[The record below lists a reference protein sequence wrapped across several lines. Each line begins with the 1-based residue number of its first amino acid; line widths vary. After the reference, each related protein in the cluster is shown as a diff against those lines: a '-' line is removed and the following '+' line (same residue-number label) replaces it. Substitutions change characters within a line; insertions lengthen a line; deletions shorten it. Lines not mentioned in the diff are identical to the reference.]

1 MAKTPAGCLVGVW
14 LWGVSALANLS
25 DARSRR
31 CSEVTL
37 PKTDLAPSP
46 PSPPSSPSATDQLDN
61 DIGEEEGGRE
71 RRLQRALDMRHVH
84 AKTSERRPQ

>member
-1 MAKTPAGCLVGVW
+1 MLRSDVAQDGPRPVATFTALVPVRY
-14 LWGVSALANLS
+14 L
-25 DARSRR
+25 
-31 CSEVTL
+31 C
-37 PKTDLAPSP
+37 
-46 PSPPSSPSATDQLDN
+46 TDQLDN